1 MRLTVDYCTVYI
13 LYYIHG
19 YIVLVK
25 PDSLINICIV
35 FEVRR
40 WLFFSVSGH
49 ARYVV
54 CCKICIPTTAT
65 HGEMMLP
72 FLIAFVF
79 MPGYMLEY

>member
-40 WLFFSVSGH
+40 WLFFSVSFSSSLS
-49 ARYVV
+49 
-54 CCKICIPTTAT
+54 P
-65 HGEMMLP
+65 LP
-72 FLIAFVF
+72 RT
-79 MPGYMLEY
+79 PQ